1 MSQQDKIRELD
12 RKGYIPSEIRAETG
26 FSYPTIRKYRAKD
39 DFSPGRPTESAR
51 PSKLDPYVPFIEE
64 MLAEDARCYRKQRHT
79 AKRIDERLRDEHGW
93 KGSYS
98 TVQRRVRQI
107 KALRRSPSEQ
117 FNDLEWPAGS
127 MQVDFGQADFDM
139 PAGRE
144 RMHFLPCSFP
154 QSNHALVQV
163 FGDEKAVCVIQGLE
177 DVFEHIGGVPP
188 AIVFDNATEVGRRM
202 CGVIRESELF
212 RAFRMHYGFDAV
224 FCNPRSGHEKGNVEN
239 KVSRTRRNEFVPVPK
254 VADLGEYNRELLRRC
269 DATSAEET
277 HYEKGLTWAELF
289 EADRAA
295 LLALPAKPFDCVDWR
310 TARADKYGK
319 IALEAGRHKY
329 LAHAGL
335 AGRELVVGVRALT
348 VEIWTAQGEHVRDY
362 ERRFG
367 SAFTND
373 EDPLAVLDLLR
384 FKPRAFSCSSI
395 RARLDGAVAAHLD
408 AMENADRGRALGEM
422 RKVARVHGFEVTA
435 GAYAEVLA
443 ATGGVAAGD
452 VEMTAARIACGAP
465 APVGTAKL
473 VAYDELLRRK
483 EAANG

>member
-12 RKGYIPSEIRAETG
+12 RKGYTPSEIKAETG

-39 DFSPGRPTESAR
+39 DFSPERPTESAR
-51 PSKLDPYVPFIEE
+51 PSKLDPFVPFIEE
-64 MLAEDARCYRKQRHT
+64 MLDEDAHCYHKQRHT
-79 AKRIDERLRDEHGW
+79 AKKVNERLRDEHGW

-98 TVQRRVRQI
+98 TVQRRVRYI
-107 KALRRSPSEQ
+107 KALRKSASDQ
-117 FNDLEWPAGS
+117 YNDLEWPPGS

-139 PAGRE
+139 PSGRE

-163 FGDEKAVCVIQGLE
+163 FGDEKAVCVAQGLR

-202 CGVIRESELF
+202 CGVIRESDLF

-224 FCNPRSGHEKGNVEN
+224 FCNPDSGHEKGNVEN
-239 KVSRTRRNEFVPVPK
+239 KVSRTRLNDFVPVPK
-254 VADLGEYNRELLRRC
+254 VADLAGYNRDLLRKC
-269 DATSAEET
+269 DATSAVEV

-295 LLALPAKPFDCVDWR
+295 LLPLPAKPFDCVDWK
-310 TARADKYGK
+310 TVRADKYGK
-319 IALEAGRHKY
+319 VALEAGKHKY
-329 LAHAGL
+329 LAHAEL
-335 AGRELVVGVRALT
+335 AGRDLVVGVRALT
-348 VEIWTAQGEHVRDY
+348 VEIWTAQGERVRDY

-367 SAFTND
+367 NAFTND

-384 FKPRAFSCSSI
+384 FKPRAFSCSSV
-395 RARLDGAVAAHLD
+395 RSRLGVELSAYLD
-408 AMENADRGRALGEM
+408 AMENAERGRVLEEM
-422 RKVARVHGFEVTA
+422 RKIARAHGFETA
-435 GAYAEVLA
+435 ASAFAEVLA
-443 ATGGVAAGD
+443 ATGSVAASD

-465 APVGTAKL
+465 APAGKAKL
-473 VAYDELLRRK
+473 IAYDELLRRK
-483 EAANG
+483 EAANA